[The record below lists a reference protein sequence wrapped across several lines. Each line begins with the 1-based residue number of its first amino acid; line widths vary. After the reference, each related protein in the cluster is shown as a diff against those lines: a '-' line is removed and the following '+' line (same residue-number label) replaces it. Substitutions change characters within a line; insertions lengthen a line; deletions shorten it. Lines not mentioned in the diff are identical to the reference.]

1 MNSRSEHDPAVVAYH
16 SSLQEVGSL
25 VALLVSADL
34 DPDEDTLPGEDHDHN
49 HDHDHGEEE

>member
-1 MNSRSEHDPAVVAYH
+1 MNSRSEHDPAVVAYR

-34 DPDEDTLPGEDHDHN
+34 DPDEDTLPGEDHDH
-49 HDHDHGEEE
+49 DHDHGEEK